1 MAGTLCLAGLVACA
15 PSAAPLAQAPPQSGV
30 QTALTGPVPLVLGET
45 FAIDSH
51 VLRERRVIN
60 VYLPPDYRRGSQ
72 RYPVLYMP
80 DGGVAE
86 DFPHITGLIDV
97 SIKNQVVVPRL
108 VIGIENTERRRDLV
122 GPTTVASEREAAP
135 HAGGS
140 ERFRRFLRDELKP
153 YVAAHYRITAESA
166 IVGESLAGLF
176 VLETLLDEPTLFDTY
191 IAIDPS
197 VWWNQQAVVRGATE
211 HLAGWT
217 AGARTLFLSTADAK
231 EMQDGA
237 ELLISAMR
245 TVRPNG
251 LVWHYLPLPDEHH
264 RTIYPVAAL
273 KAFRTLWPAAPP

>member
-122 GPTTVASEREAAP
+122 GPTTVAAEREAAP

-197 VWWNQQAVVRGATE
+197 VWWNQSSSSCREWSAQSRTPVRLGVQPSQDVWLGSPWSLTPFGPGVF
-211 HLAGWT
+211 AGVT
-217 AGARTLFLSTADAK
+217 GFCGTAD
-231 EMQDGA
+231 ECG
-237 ELLISAMR
+237 ECR
-245 TVRPNG
+245 
-251 LVWHYLPLPDEHH
+251 
-264 RTIYPVAAL
+264 
-273 KAFRTLWPAAPP
+273 